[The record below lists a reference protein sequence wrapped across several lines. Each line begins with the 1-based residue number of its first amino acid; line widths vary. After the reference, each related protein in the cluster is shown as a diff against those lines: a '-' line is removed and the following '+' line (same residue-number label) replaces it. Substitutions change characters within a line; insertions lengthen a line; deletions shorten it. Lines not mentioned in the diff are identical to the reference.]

1 MRTLPASVCFISK
14 CQELES
20 PFTDLF
26 IHSCFHISV
35 TFTYFPFSKRPR
47 IIVVSDHVILQIF
60 EIITFW
66 FVYWLGSH
74 LNTSDS
80 CKLYHRM
87 SWKNVSVT
95 YCHVKNTPKFSA
107 LKEWHYLFCSH
118 ICLGGLSGNS
128 SEGGGRFAGLAVNA
142 GLCCQCHQ
150 PSTYMCPL
158 HMTWVPGL
166 VTSDSEP
173 SGSFITSKVTQDCFL
188 YIPFIQ
194 TVTGSSHK
202 QLIQVKELRKYT
214 PPLVGECHCFR
225 RAQRIEN
232 IASFLLRRCHLP
244 STIRLKLRSSS
255 NDGKCHLPALEVRS
269 QSGLLI
275 SSIPTLLTLEQPC
288 PLTELLLPARKASN
302 ESSLPSTPGGCI
314 PRHYWASRILF
325 IIYFVP
331 VVQKSLCVLDS
342 SILTLY
348 LPALCHKQGSE
359 TERRSQRF

>member
-1 MRTLPASVCFISK
+1 MLSKKSFMKTAKAIELQDHRLNFSTSPPPGFMPRASIPAVWWTNTSAWTFSVRTLPASVCFISK

-26 IHSCFHISV
+26 IHSCSHISV

-47 IIVVSDHVILQIF
+47 IIVVSHHVILQIF

-173 SGSFITSKVTQDCFL
+173 SGSFITS
-188 YIPFIQ
+188 
-194 TVTGSSHK
+194 
-202 QLIQVKELRKYT
+202 
-214 PPLVGECHCFR
+214 
-225 RAQRIEN
+225 
-232 IASFLLRRCHLP
+232 
-244 STIRLKLRSSS
+244 
-255 NDGKCHLPALEVRS
+255 
-269 QSGLLI
+269 
-275 SSIPTLLTLEQPC
+275 
-288 PLTELLLPARKASN
+288 
-302 ESSLPSTPGGCI
+302 
-314 PRHYWASRILF
+314 
-325 IIYFVP
+325 
-331 VVQKSLCVLDS
+331 
-342 SILTLY
+342 
-348 LPALCHKQGSE
+348 
-359 TERRSQRF
+359 